1 MKITANKVVAVTYD
15 LNVGEGEERELMERA
30 TAETP
35 LKFIFGTGA
44 MLPAFEDALKGL
56 EVGDKFNFSIT
67 PADAYGEY
75 VEEHVL
81 DLPKNIFEV
90 DGKFDSEMIKEGN
103 TVPMMDSNGNRMNGS
118 VLEVKEDVV
127 VMDLQGNIVDSKRTP
142 SSEHSLHA
150 AFYLEKPDAR
160 AVVHA
165 HSMYCTTLACA
176 GVDLKA
182 THYAIADTG
191 VATVPTVPYETYG
204 TPELADEVRKCLR
217 ESDSKALLMANHGMV
232 AYGDSL
238 EKAFA
243 IANTCEWCAQV
254 QWRAMAISTPNVL
267 SDEQMAEVIEH
278 YKTYGQ
284 AKEDGKQS
292 QGYFG

>member
-1 MKITANKVVAVTYD
+1 MKITANKFVAVTYD

-30 TAETP
+30 TTETP

-118 VLEVKEDVV
+118 VLE
-127 VMDLQGNIVDSKRTP
+127 T
-142 SSEHSLHA
+142 LH
-150 AFYLEKPDAR
+150 F
-160 AVVHA
+160 
-165 HSMYCTTLACA
+165 S
-176 GVDLKA
+176 G
-182 THYAIADTG
+182 
-191 VATVPTVPYETYG
+191 
-204 TPELADEVRKCLR
+204 
-217 ESDSKALLMANHGMV
+217 
-232 AYGDSL
+232 
-238 EKAFA
+238 
-243 IANTCEWCAQV
+243 
-254 QWRAMAISTPNVL
+254 
-267 SDEQMAEVIEH
+267 EVIDVHEPTAEEIAALTAPAGGCGCGCDDCGSGCGDH
-278 YKTYGQ
+278 DHEGGCGCGGCK
-284 AKEDGKQS
+284 
-292 QGYFG
+292 

>member
-1 MKITANKVVAVTYD
+1 MKITANKFVAVTYD

-127 VMDLQGNIVDSKRTP
+127 VMDFNHPLAGETLHFNGEVIDVHEPTAEEIAALTAQRHPCREDRLPAAHRRDRGGRRAHGADQGCGR
-142 SSEHSLHA
+142 HRRHA
-150 AFYLEKPDAR
+150 AAR
-160 AVVHA
+160 YRRHGARFA
-165 HSMYCTTLACA
+165 H
-176 GVDLKA
+176 
-182 THYAIADTG
+182 
-191 VATVPTVPYETYG
+191 
-204 TPELADEVRKCLR
+204 RKSGGRGCR
-217 ESDSKALLMANHGMV
+217 
-232 AYGDSL
+232 
-238 EKAFA
+238 
-243 IANTCEWCAQV
+243 
-254 QWRAMAISTPNVL
+254 RA
-267 SDEQMAEVIEH
+267 
-278 YKTYGQ
+278 
-284 AKEDGKQS
+284 
-292 QGYFG
+292 